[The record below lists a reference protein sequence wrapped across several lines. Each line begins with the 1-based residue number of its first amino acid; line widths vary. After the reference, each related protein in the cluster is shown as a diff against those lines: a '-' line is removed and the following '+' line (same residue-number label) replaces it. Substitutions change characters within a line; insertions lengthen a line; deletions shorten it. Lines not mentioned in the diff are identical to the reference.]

1 MPEKPGV
8 GVVLLILLILLMQSP
23 VLWFSGLPLPTP
35 PEDSLRV
42 PLDGELLWPP
52 AVETFSA
59 ADTFL
64 IRFADLDGL
73 PSETKLAKTIY
84 NNRHHI

>member
-8 GVVLLILLILLMQSP
+8 GVVLLILLMQSP

-42 PLDGELLWPP
+42 PLDGELLWPT
-52 AVETFSA
+52 AVETFSG

-64 IRFADLDGL
+64 IRFADLECL
-73 PSETKLAKTIY
+73 PSETKLAKTICKII
-84 NNRHHI
+84 HHI